1 MPIKDNIS
9 TLFAFIVVIVALAIL
24 PQFVSNTFYVHVMIM
39 ALLYG
44 FLAAAWNI
52 LGGFVGYVS
61 FGHALFFGMGAYTV
75 AVLGKNFAV
84 NPWLGFVTCALIGMG
99 VASIIAFPS
108 FQAGLKGHY
117 FAIATWAVAEVVRVL
132 FMNWMYVGGATGIMI
147 PLTDPKLIN
156 FQYQTAKIPYYYI
169 ILAMLVLQ
177 TSFIFILKKSKI
189 GFYFRAINSN
199 EKAAESIGID
209 TTYYKH
215 LAYYIS
221 AALVAMGGA
230 FFAQYQLYFDPPTV
244 FDVSVSMKMIL
255 PAILGGVGTISGPLI
270 GAAIM
275 IPLEQFLRAYLG
287 GAGGGINF
295 IIFGTLIVVVV
306 VFRPKG
312 MMDFISKLFNQG
324 GGKGE

>member
-1 MPIKDNIS
+1 MSIKNNLT
-9 TLFAFIVVIVALAIL
+9 TLGLAIL
-24 PQFVSNTFYVHVMIM
+24 VVFLAVLPLFVNETFYVHVMIM
-39 ALLYG
+39 TLLYG

-52 LGGFVGYVS
+52 LGGFAGYVS
-61 FGHALFFGMGAYTV
+61 FGHAIFFGMGAYTV

-84 NPWLGFVTCALIGMG
+84 NPWLGFITSALIGMG

-117 FAIATWAVAEVVRVL
+117 FAIATWSVAEVVRVL

-147 PLTDPKLIN
+147 PLTDPNLIN
-156 FQYQTAKIPYYYI
+156 FQYQTAKVPYYYI
-169 ILAMLVLQ
+169 ILTMLILE
-177 TSFIFILKKSKI
+177 TLFIYLLNKSKV

-199 EKAAESIGID
+199 EKAAESIGVD

-230 FFAQYQLYFDPPTV
+230 FFAQYQLYFDPPMV
-244 FDVSVSMKMIL
+244 FEVGISMKMIL
-255 PAILGGVGTISGPLI
+255 PAILGGIGTISGPLI

-275 IPLEQFLRAYLG
+275 IPLEKFLRAYLG

-295 IIFGTLIVVVV
+295 IIFGILIVIVV

-312 MMDFISKLFNQG
+312 IRKFITSLFQKRG
-324 GGKGE
+324 RKK